1 MLEDEGELEPLVAL
15 AGGEAG
21 LTNIIANIMGGIV
34 DNVGVE
40 IQEGS
45 GTVGPLRTAT
55 SSRPQTRGSVSG
67 SLRSQSSVGT
77 EQAREEL
84 AGIGGSVQDMVSG
97 VITGVAGEFPSLPP
111 SRPGTSGTGTVCV
124 CVVAGVYPY
133 VCTYM
138 VGGLGSF
145 EVRVWAENG
154 AGGGC
159 ECGAEREEGV

>member
-1 MLEDEGELEPLVAL
+1 MAPPLSAPQSDILMLEDEGELEPLVVI

-21 LTNIIANIMGGIV
+21 LTNIIENIMGGIV

-45 GTVGPLRTAT
+45 GTVAPLRPAT

-67 SLRSQSSVGT
+67 SLRSQSSAGT

-97 VITGVAGEFPSLPP
+97 VITAVAGEFPSLPP
-111 SRPGTSGTGTVCV
+111 SRPGTSGTGTVCA
-124 CVVAGVYPY
+124 CVRLRGCIHLSVHTWWGGVQ
-133 VCTYM
+133 C
-138 VGGLGSF
+138 
-145 EVRVWAENG
+145 
-154 AGGGC
+154 
-159 ECGAEREEGV
+159 